1 VAKRVIPV
9 VFVAL
14 LALAGAQAGW
24 LRPLNDW
31 LTDRRMEL
39 LQRPPTGDIALV
51 DIDSKSISGFGRWP
65 WPRHV
70 HAEIIDSLV
79 RLDAGQIAFDVD
91 FSAPSTPGEDRTLES
106 ALERAGGAVILPAFD
121 QKATAKSVDE
131 PLHHN
136 RPLAI
141 FADDAWT
148 ASVNVRPDAD
158 GKVRRLD
165 YVSAIDGT
173 PIPSLAAMLAGGAT
187 ATNAPFRID
196 FGIRAD
202 QIDRISAIDL
212 IEGRIARERIAG
224 KKIIIGAEAIELR
237 DVFHVP
243 VYGNVSG
250 ALLQA
255 MGAESIAQG
264 RALSRTRPIVSG
276 FGLAMIAGLAMYL
289 GRRRR
294 WTGTLAALAGVSLL
308 IEIAAL
314 GVQRFFPIELA
325 TGACQLALGALMLFT
340 LLREIDFRRI
350 LIAISRTRAANTQ
363 TILDRVIADN
373 FAGVLVIDGDGNVI
387 AASHLAEDILDA
399 GRSLVGASAAS
410 ILPAQ
415 LNAAI
420 QEAAG
425 REVQPSN
432 SEPREVEFR
441 SAETTRILEFV
452 VTPSRLSGG
461 LDEEG
466 SERPDRIVTCLTFVD
481 VTERRQTADRIAY
494 LARFDPM
501 TGLPN
506 RNQFLEQV
514 AAALRAAKAG
524 ESCAI
529 LCLDLDRFKIVNDTL
544 GHGFGDQLLCT
555 IADRLTT
562 LAPPGSGFARL
573 GGDDFAIVLSGAD
586 AGELAVSLA
595 KQLTATAGQS
605 YQVEGRRA
613 VVAMSVGI
621 ATAGAGEA
629 DALVPLKQAD
639 TALFRAKEKGGNC
652 HVVFDAAMVGG
663 LEARQQ
669 LEVELWD
676 AFEKGEFDVFYQPQ
690 VRLDT
695 GRIIGAEALLRWRHP
710 ERGFVP
716 PVEFIPVIEAIGLME
731 PAGRLVLAKA
741 CTAAAR
747 WPADITLAVNV
758 SSVQFTRDDLVA
770 AVGGA
775 LAESGLAG
783 SRLELEITESLFLH
797 ENQALITTMDR
808 IRDMGVRFAL
818 DDFGVGYSSLS
829 YINRFP
835 IDKIKIDRSFI
846 VGIPHDHGSVA
857 IVRAVAAMAES
868 LGIRVIAEGID
879 RQEHIWQLRLLGCHE
894 GQGFLFAKPMPEAE
908 FLELLQTQ
916 LRDGR
921 ELRAVERPPLTAR
934 SRTPSAAAS
943 RT

>member
-1 VAKRVIPV
+1 
-9 VFVAL
+9 
-14 LALAGAQAGW
+14 
-24 LRPLNDW
+24 
-31 LTDRRMEL
+31 
-39 LQRPPTGDIALV
+39 
-51 DIDSKSISGFGRWP
+51 
-65 WPRHV
+65 
-70 HAEIIDSLV
+70 
-79 RLDAGQIAFDVD
+79 
-91 FSAPSTPGEDRTLES
+91 
-106 ALERAGGAVILPAFD
+106 
-121 QKATAKSVDE
+121 
-131 PLHHN
+131 
-136 RPLAI
+136 
-141 FADDAWT
+141 
-148 ASVNVRPDAD
+148 
-158 GKVRRLD
+158 
-165 YVSAIDGT
+165 
-173 PIPSLAAMLAGGAT
+173 
-187 ATNAPFRID
+187 
-196 FGIRAD
+196 
-202 QIDRISAIDL
+202 
-212 IEGRIARERIAG
+212 
-224 KKIIIGAEAIELR
+224 
-237 DVFHVP
+237 
-243 VYGNVSG
+243 
-250 ALLQA
+250 
-255 MGAESIAQG
+255 
-264 RALSRTRPIVSG
+264 
-276 FGLAMIAGLAMYL
+276 
-289 GRRRR
+289 
-294 WTGTLAALAGVSLL
+294 
-308 IEIAAL
+308 
-314 GVQRFFPIELA
+314 
-325 TGACQLALGALMLFT
+325 
-340 LLREIDFRRI
+340 
-350 LIAISRTRAANTQ
+350 
-363 TILDRVIADN
+363 
-373 FAGVLVIDGDGNVI
+373 
-387 AASHLAEDILDA
+387 
-399 GRSLVGASAAS
+399 
-410 ILPAQ
+410 
-415 LNAAI
+415 
-420 QEAAG
+420 
-425 REVQPSN
+425 
-432 SEPREVEFR
+432 
-441 SAETTRILEFV
+441 
-452 VTPSRLSGG
+452 
-461 LDEEG
+461 
-466 SERPDRIVTCLTFVD
+466 
-481 VTERRQTADRIAY
+481 
-494 LARFDPM
+494 
-501 TGLPN
+501 
-506 RNQFLEQV
+506 
-514 AAALRAAKAG
+514 
-524 ESCAI
+524 
-529 LCLDLDRFKIVNDTL
+529 
-544 GHGFGDQLLCT
+544 
-555 IADRLTT
+555 
-562 LAPPGSGFARL
+562 
-573 GGDDFAIVLSGAD
+573 
-586 AGELAVSLA
+586 
-595 KQLTATAGQS
+595 
-605 YQVEGRRA
+605 
-613 VVAMSVGI
+613 MSVGI
-621 ATAGAGEA
+621 ATAGVGEA